1 MNITSLFYAIVTVS
15 VPFIMFN
22 TFAVFLLRQNILK
35 VRENDHITH
44 LENKIARIKSDTQP
58 LVDKYKNEQRQQ
70 HWKQYNR
77 WKDKIE
83 RLEIEVCNKCSS
95 ENLST
100 LIFYDSD
107 YPIKAE
113 FHCDDCY
120 HCINKWEYKEDD
132 Q

>member
-1 MNITSLFYAIVTVS
+1 MTSLFYAIVTVS
-15 VPFIMFN
+15 IPFIVFN
-22 TFAVFLLRQNILK
+22 TVAVILLRQNLLK
-35 VRENDHITH
+35 VRENDHISR
-44 LENKIARIKSDTQP
+44 LENKIARIKSDTQS

-70 HWKQYNR
+70 HWKQYNH

-83 RLEIEVCNKCSS
+83 RLEIKICNKCSS

-100 LIFYDSD
+100 LVFYDND
-107 YPIKAE
+107 YPVSAE

-120 HCINKWEYKEDD
+120 YCINKWEFKEDN